1 MIDFD
6 SLDKVTN
13 TICKIN
19 STLSIKH
26 VIQLRE
32 KSSNRVDARINDHA
46 FYYNFPV
53 KSGTDYYGM
62 RKAPRTVQ
70 GLIFNDNGYIIIENK
85 RNQTTDSG
93 EIQVVKTQVKIE
105 LMDAPQL
112 MSGLDMAMEWLTT
125 RSDEIYVPDS
135 NGNPTKI
142 SDPLIKIA
150 VPIRNEPTGL
160 TFKPCIV
167 LDNVNVKYQGIAMGN
182 RQRGEICNFTAT
194 EFVLFKSMM
203 TYVLN
208 NLYTNNIL
216 LTNQAIQYCLYKN
229 FMEVVQ
235 NHART
240 NKS

>member
-6 SLDKVTN
+6 SLDKVSN

-26 VIQLRE
+26 VIDLRSR
-32 KSSNRVDARINDHA
+32 SSNRRDARVNDHA
-46 FYYNFPV
+46 FYYNFPIS
-53 KSGTDYYGM
+53 SGHSFYGM
-62 RKAPRTVQ
+62 DKAPKTTQ
-70 GLIFNDNGYIIIENK
+70 GIIFNDEGHIVIESK
-85 RNQTTDSG
+85 KSKPSPTG
-93 EIQVVKTQVKIE
+93 ELAVEKIQIKIE
-105 LMDAPQL
+105 LVDAPQL
-112 MSGLDMAMEWLTT
+112 LNAFDVVMSWLTT
-125 RSDEIYVPDS
+125 RNNDIYVPDP

-142 SDPLIKIA
+142 SDPLMKYSIPIK
-150 VPIRNEPTGL
+150 NEETGL

-167 LDNVNVKYQGIAMGN
+167 TDTANMKYQGIAMGN
-182 RQRGEICNFTAT
+182 RTRGEICNFTAT
-194 EFVLFKSMM
+194 EFVMFKTMI

-216 LTNQAIQYCLYKN
+216 LTSQAIQYCTYKN

-235 NHART
+235 RNART